1 MDIRCSHLTRTAS
14 RQRPSSQLTSNPDA
28 PITPVDSVE
37 LGSRPAKPAW
47 IARYGQG
54 SAAGIIGLF
63 PFVGAKHSFALG
75 DKLKNEKKHVA
86 ATLANVG
93 AVANCVAGG
102 CALAS
107 ILLGQSELAVLATQ
121 ATLVS
126 MVAPSIAAALQPG
139 LANQVLS
146 KG

>member
-1 MDIRCSHLTRTAS
+1 M
-14 RQRPSSQLTSNPDA
+14 
-28 PITPVDSVE
+28 PVDRVE
-37 LGSRPAKPAW
+37 LGSRPQTPDWNK
-47 IARYGQG
+47 RYGQG

-63 PFVGAKHSFALG
+63 PFVGARHSFALG
-75 DKLKNEKKHVA
+75 DKFKEEKKHVA

-102 CALAS
+102 CAMAS

-126 MVAPSIAAALQPG
+126 MIAPSLAAALQPD
-139 LANQVLS
+139 LANEVLS
-146 KG
+146 KR

>member
-1 MDIRCSHLTRTAS
+1 MEIRSSHLTQKVSRKQPSSHTAS
-14 RQRPSSQLTSNPDA
+14 TSEPPSM
-28 PITPVDSVE
+28 PVDRVE
-37 LGSRPAKPAW
+37 LGSRPQTPDW
-47 IARYGQG
+47 IKRYGQG

-63 PFVGAKHSFALG
+63 PFVGARHSFALG
-75 DKLKNEKKHVA
+75 DKFKEEKKHVA

-102 CALAS
+102 CAMAS

-126 MVAPSIAAALQPG
+126 MIAPSLAAALQPD
-139 LANQVLS
+139 LANEVLS
-146 KG
+146 KR